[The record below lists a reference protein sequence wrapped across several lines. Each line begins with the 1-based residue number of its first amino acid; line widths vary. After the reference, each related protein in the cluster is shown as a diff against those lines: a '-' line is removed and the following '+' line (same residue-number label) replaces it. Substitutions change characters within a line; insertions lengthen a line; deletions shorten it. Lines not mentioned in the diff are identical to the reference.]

1 MLLKCMAAF
10 DHLIASRPVL
20 VLHQIDPPVRL
31 KHGAFRERIYIGYL
45 FAGHPLQIMVDPFV
59 LPRGCMTEVLRMKNS
74 DRIAIVISL
83 YQNSSGTTLE
93 PLDHF
98 GGGGAIVYH
107 IPREA
112 EKVIFPLLLQNRVQ
126 RPDIGVDI

>member
-59 LPRGCMTEVLRMKNS
+59 LPRGCMTEVLRMKNP

-83 YQNSSGTTLE
+83 Y
-93 PLDHF
+93 
-98 GGGGAIVYH
+98 
-107 IPREA
+107 
-112 EKVIFPLLLQNRVQ
+112 
-126 RPDIGVDI
+126 